1 MLELPDF
8 TCWPLQKWILN
19 PHDDIYSSQDLVLC
33 GPCIEDV
40 KIVGNSLVVVNRWDG
55 KITVQVTAE
64 WPLGVLDY
72 HLEDVKQELEN
83 GDASAVF
90 ADMGSPDQSK
100 IDEDR

>member
-1 MLELPDF
+1 MILIMLL
-8 TCWPLQKWILN
+8 ILL
-19 PHDDIYSSQDLVLC
+19 QDLVLC

-40 KIVGNSLVVVNRWDG
+40 KIVGNSLIVVNRWDG

-64 WPLGVLDY
+64 WPLGALDY